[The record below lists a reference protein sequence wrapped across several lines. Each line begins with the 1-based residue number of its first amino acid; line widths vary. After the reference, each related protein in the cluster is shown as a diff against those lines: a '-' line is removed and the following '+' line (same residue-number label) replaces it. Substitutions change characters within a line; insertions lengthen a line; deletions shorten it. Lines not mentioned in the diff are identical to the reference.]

1 MGNMT
6 KSLGISLLFAAILIT
21 ASTIPTNAQS
31 TTKPA
36 MPEFTVELSGPAFDI
51 PPTYTFNASTGLF
64 DPQDGYHILYST
76 VKIIIKNQP
85 FTNQTNYEFLR
96 YNVRIKPHNYPDN
109 YWQELFHAGSDGY
122 PIQASGDL
130 TVIPL
135 PIEGSQVLGTV
146 IPTGASTDVQVEA
159 MIGYIGRNQT
169 YPYEYMFYGET
180 SDWSSTQTV
189 TVPQKTPFTVS
200 PSSAPT
206 STPAAT
212 SGAAPNG
219 EVTLP
224 LTVFIGIIAVLL
236 AAICVLSLLFMR
248 RSGNR
253 QTP

>member
-6 KSLGISLLFAAILIT
+6 KSLGISLLFAAILISAFT
-21 ASTIPTNAQS
+21 VPTIAQS

-64 DPQDGYHILYST
+64 DPQDGYHIPYST
-76 VKIIIKNQP
+76 LKIIIKNQP
-85 FTNQTNYEFLR
+85 FTNQTNYEVLR

-109 YWQELFHAGSDGY
+109 YWQELFHSGSDGY
-122 PIQASGDL
+122 PIQASGDY

-135 PIEGSQVLGTV
+135 PIEGSQVRGTV

-180 SDWSSTQTV
+180 SGWSSTQTV
-189 TVPQKTPFTVS
+189 TVPPKTPFTIS
-200 PSSAPT
+200 PSTTPT
-206 STPAAT
+206 STPTAT
-212 SGAAPNG
+212 SSVAPNG

-224 LTVFIGIIAVLL
+224 LTVFIAIIAVLSTV
-236 AAICVLSLLFMR
+236 ICALSVLLLR
-248 RSGNR
+248 RNSNR
-253 QTP
+253 KTP